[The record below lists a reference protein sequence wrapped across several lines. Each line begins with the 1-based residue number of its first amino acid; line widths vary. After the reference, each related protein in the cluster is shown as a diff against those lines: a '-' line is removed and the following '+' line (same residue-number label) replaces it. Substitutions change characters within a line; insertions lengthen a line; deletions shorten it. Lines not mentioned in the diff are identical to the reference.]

1 MTDSEAKT
9 GGVGLRT
16 ADIIGRRLYQA
27 GVRAAFGIPG
37 GEVLS
42 LVDGLEKA
50 GIDFLLAKHE
60 NAAGFMAEG
69 THHLSGA
76 PGVLVATVGPGA
88 ANAVNV
94 TANAEQDRVPLIVL
108 TGCVDPADTVTYNH
122 QVFDHRAVFAPIC
135 KASFTVPDGNV
146 AALIDKAIAIAT
158 EGRPGPVHLDVP
170 IAVAAQIH
178 DAPLP
183 TPRVP
188 RAPVAPAEGPDLETA
203 RRWLAEAERPLVIAG
218 VDAVNGNAGEAITE
232 FAKAFGAPVIASYKA
247 KGLIADDEAMSLG
260 GAGLSPLADKTLM
273 PMIKDAD
280 YILLAGYDPIEMR
293 AGWRDPWDA
302 ADKRVVEL
310 LAAPE
315 YSYMHQAP
323 ISFVCDINEG
333 IRAVSTGVTTRPTWP
348 DSAPAKAR
356 QTLAGAYGQ
365 NEAWGP
371 AAITTTIRKVAPRD
385 TVVTV
390 DSGAHRILLSQVWE
404 SFVPHAVL
412 QSTGLC
418 TMGCALPLA
427 TGAKLAAPERP
438 VIAFTGDGGLEMVLG
453 ELVTL
458 RDLKLPVVVVVFVDA
473 SLALIEKKQREM
485 SFANAGVDMTETDF
499 ETVAKALGGNG
510 VTVEDRGALEAAMR
524 DALRADT
531 YTVIAAKIP
540 RGSYDGR
547 I

>member
-1 MTDSEAKT
+1 M
-9 GGVGLRT
+9 
-16 ADIIGRRLYQA
+16 
-27 GVRAAFGIPG
+27 
-37 GEVLS
+37 
-42 LVDGLEKA
+42 
-50 GIDFLLAKHE
+50 
-60 NAAGFMAEG
+60 
-69 THHLSGA
+69 
-76 PGVLVATVGPGA
+76 
-88 ANAVNV
+88 
-94 TANAEQDRVPLIVL
+94 
-108 TGCVDPADTVTYNH
+108 
-122 QVFDHRAVFAPIC
+122 
-135 KASFTVPDGNV
+135 PDGNL

-170 IAVAAQIH
+170 IAVAAQVH
-178 DAPLP
+178 KGPLP
-183 TPRVP
+183 KVRTP
-188 RAPVAPAEGPDLETA
+188 RAPVAPAQGSDLETA

-218 VDAVNGNAGEAITE
+218 LDAVVQNAGEAVTA
-232 FAKAFGAPVIASYKA
+232 FAKAYGAPVITSYKA
-247 KGLIADDEAMSLG
+247 KGLIADDEPMSLG

-273 PMIKDAD
+273 PLIKAAD
-280 YILLAGYDPIEMR
+280 FILLAGYDPIEMR
-293 AGWRDPWDA
+293 TGWHAPWDA
-302 ADKRVVEL
+302 GDKRVVEL

-323 ISFVCDINEG
+323 ISFVCDIVEG
-333 IRAVSTGVTTRPTWP
+333 IEEIAAGVPTRDTWP
-348 DSAPAKAR
+348 DGAPKAAR
-356 QTLAGAYGQ
+356 QTLAGAFGQ

-390 DSGAHRILLSQVWE
+390 DSGAHRILFSQVWE
-404 SFVPHAVL
+404 SYVPHAVL

-427 TGAKLAAPERP
+427 TGAKLAAPDRP

-485 SFANAGVDMTETDF
+485 NYANAGVDMAETDF
-499 ETVAKALGGNG
+499 EAIAKALGGNG
-510 VTVEDRGALEAAMR
+510 LTVEDPGALEAAMR

-531 YTVIAAKIP
+531 YTMIAARIP